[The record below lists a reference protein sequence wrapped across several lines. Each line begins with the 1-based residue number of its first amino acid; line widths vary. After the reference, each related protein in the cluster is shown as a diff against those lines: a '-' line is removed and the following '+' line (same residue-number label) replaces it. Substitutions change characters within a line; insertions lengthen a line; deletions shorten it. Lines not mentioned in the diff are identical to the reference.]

1 MSALRVAAL
10 MIAIA
15 GVVDPAFAVRRPS
28 AVPIVIRLPAAQ
40 DAEFAEASRIERDLM
55 SLLGGAVS
63 VESGDDPRAVIAI
76 GNAAVDGAAGAPV
89 FAISIPRRSPSV
101 RVVNAPTVRALPGQQ
116 STVSV
121 SFYATG
127 MIGRKT
133 DLLLVSG
140 SVRIGHL
147 QHEWTR
153 ENETFEAQFPYSPP
167 VAGFSMVRVS
177 ASSAG
182 VPSTEVDVPILARE
196 RRFRVFVYEP
206 RPSWSASFVRQA
218 IEASEMF
225 EPITLARTSRGI
237 STHTGGTPAFLGA
250 SDLDDVDAIVVSG
263 LEALSAP
270 DQAQLE
276 RFVTVRGGTLI
287 LLPDTKLPER
297 VRQAFQLP
305 LLEELLLER
314 PDALQTAGPPS
325 RGRHARLE
333 LLASEL
339 LLPPTAEAGIR
350 ALAFARQGTTER
362 AAVFAVYRGKG
373 QVVVAG
379 ALDAWRFRGSP
390 DSAFAAFWQ
399 GMAAD
404 AAATA
409 MPPLTLDVEPMLAQP
424 GEEITLRVTVRETG
438 WTRSAAEIHLP
449 SVSASLIA
457 TAGPTTPVRLWP
469 GPAASEY
476 VARFPAPV
484 DGRYDVRVAS
494 AGRQYDSVLV
504 VDRAAVTPQRDRTA
518 ALAFLAQSSGGEV
531 FPAADLESVAA
542 KLRAIERPIVPRRV
556 HPMRSAWWIV
566 PFVGLLS
573 AEWVLRR
580 RRGQR

>member
-63 VESGDDPRAVIAI
+63 VENGDDPRAVIAI
-76 GNAAVDGAAGAPV
+76 GNAAVDAAAGAPV

-101 RVVNAPTVRALPGQQ
+101 RVVNAPTVRAWAGQQ
-116 STVSV
+116 STVAV
-121 SFYATG
+121 SFHATG

-133 DLLLVSG
+133 DLLLISG

-182 VPSTEVDVPILARE
+182 VPSTVVDVPILARE

-305 LLEELLLER
+305 SLEELLLER
-314 PDALQTAGPPS
+314 PAALQTAGLPS
-325 RGRHARLE
+325 RRRARVE

-339 LLPPTAEAGIR
+339 LLPPVAEAGIR
-350 ALAFARQGTTER
+350 ALATARQGTTER

-373 QVVVAG
+373 QVVMAG

-399 GMAAD
+399 GLAAD

-409 MPPLTLDVEPMLAQP
+409 MPPLTVDVEPMLAQP
-424 GEEITLRVTVRETG
+424 GEEITVRVTVRETG
-438 WTRSAAEIHLP
+438 WTRSADEIHLP
-449 SVSASLIA
+449 SVSASLIV
-457 TAGPTTPVRLWP
+457 TAGPTIPVRLWP
-469 GPAASEY
+469 GTAAGEY

-484 DGRYDVRVAS
+484 DGKYDVRVAS

-531 FPAADLESVAA
+531 FPAADLEGLAA

-573 AEWVLRR
+573 AEWALRR